1 MGSGVALERK
11 ALVVDDRVES
21 RELVAG
27 DLVEAGFRVVEAE
40 DGRDGWRQFRRNE
53 PDLVVTDLRMPG
65 ADGIE
70 LLRRIRGVSSVPVIL
85 LTACGDV
92 PTAVAAIKGGAE
104 EFFTFPDDLD
114 RVIDR
119 ARELTRSSGAPTDSE
134 KLAARLVGKGA
145 AMRRLRDRVR
155 ALAPLQVPVLV
166 SGEPGT
172 GHDHVVRC
180 LHELCADDAAKL
192 VTIASGD
199 AGALRRSAAGVSYYL
214 DEVGGLAP
222 AEQLHWFERL
232 CESECEE
239 AGGAFR
245 IFASTSEDLAL
256 RARDGSFHPA
266 FAERLLRFPVPIPPL
281 RERPGDI
288 GPLVSHLADRIGKEM
303 GRERVRFDR
312 SAVALLRSLAWPGN
326 VRELAK
332 LVEKLVAFSP
342 SGDVTRECVRE
353 VLGESPDSVALLRH
367 QRSQKQRE
375 ELVVLLESCG
385 GNLAEVARRQGIS
398 RGAVIYRAQK
408 HGLLPRPS

>member
-1 MGSGVALERK
+1 MERK
-11 ALVVDDRVES
+11 ALVVDDRMES

-27 DLVEAGFRVVEAE
+27 DLAEAGFRVVEAE
-40 DGRDGWRQFRRNE
+40 NGLDGWRQFRRGE
-53 PDLVVTDLRMPG
+53 PDLVVTGLRMPG

-70 LLRRIRGVSSVPVIL
+70 LLRRIRGVSNVPVIL
-85 LTACGDV
+85 LTARGDV

-104 EFFTFPDDLD
+104 EFFAFPDVLD

-119 ARELTRSSGAPTDSE
+119 AHELTHDAGGLTDSE
-134 KLAARLVGKGA
+134 KLAPRIVGKSA
-145 AMRRLRDRVR
+145 VMCRLRDRVR

-180 LHELCADDAAKL
+180 LHELRAGDGAKL

-199 AGALRRSAAGVSYYL
+199 AGVLRRPAPGVAYYL
-214 DEVGGLAP
+214 DEVGSFVP
-222 AEQLHWFERL
+222 AEQVHWFERW
-232 CESECEE
+232 CESERAEP
-239 AGGAFR
+239 GGAWR
-245 IFASTSEDLAL
+245 LFASTSEDLAL
-256 RARDGSFHPA
+256 RARDGSFHPV
-266 FAERLLRFPVPIPPL
+266 FAERLLRFQVPIAPL

-332 LVEKLVAFSP
+332 VVEKLVAFSP
-342 SGDVTRECVRE
+342 SGDVTRERVRE
-353 VLGESPDSVALLRH
+353 VLGESPDSVASLRH
-367 QRSQKQRE
+367 QRNQKERE
-375 ELVVLLESCG
+375 DLVALLESCG
-385 GNLAEVARRQGIS
+385 GNLAEVARRLEIS

-408 HGLLPRPS
+408 HGLLPRPA

>member
-1 MGSGVALERK
+1 M
-11 ALVVDDRVES
+11 ES

-27 DLVEAGFRVVEAE
+27 DLAEAGFRVVEAE
-40 DGRDGWRQFRRNE
+40 NGLEGWRQFRRNQ

-104 EFFTFPDDLD
+104 EFLTFPDDLD
-114 RVIDR
+114 RVVDR
-119 ARELTRSSGAPTDSE
+119 AHELTRGAVALTDSE
-134 KLAARLVGKGA
+134 KLAERLVGKSA

-180 LHELCADDAAKL
+180 LHELGAGDRAKL
-192 VTIASGD
+192 VPVASGD
-199 AGALRRSAAGVSYYL
+199 AGVLRRPAPGTAYYL
-214 DEVGGLAP
+214 DEVGRFAP
-222 AEQLHWFERL
+222 AEQVHWFERL
-232 CESECEE
+232 CETEGAEP
-239 AGGAFR
+239 GDAFR
-245 IFASTSEDLAL
+245 VFASTSEDLAL

-266 FAERLLRFPVPIPPL
+266 FAERLLRFQVPIAPL
-281 RERPGDI
+281 RERSGDI
-288 GPLVSHLADRIGKEM
+288 GALVSHLADRIGKEM
-303 GRERVRFDR
+303 RRERVRLDR

-326 VRELAK
+326 VRELANV
-332 LVEKLVAFSP
+332 VEKLVAFSP
-342 SGDVTRECVRE
+342 SGDVNRECVRE
-353 VLGESPDSVALLRH
+353 VIGESSDSVALLRH
-367 QRSQKQRE
+367 QRSQQQRE
-375 ELVVLLESCG
+375 ELVALLESCG
-385 GNLAEVARRQGIS
+385 GNLAEVARRLDIS